1 MAYSNRSAARL
12 TAGDIKAI
20 DALKM
25 EAASQGEEYPV
36 GLYGYQKKWIL
47 DTSRWKIGMWT
58 RQGGK
63 SFGTS
68 LEAVDNCCEK
78 RTKWVLLSAGERQSK
93 ELMQKVQMHARAYG
107 KACEVLEEDFVIE
120 DKKFKQLEV
129 NFPNLSRIIGLPA
142 NPGTARG
149 HTAHI
154 LLDEFAFHK
163 KSREIWTSMFP
174 TVTRGFNIR
183 IISTPQGRKNKFYE
197 LHNNKGYSHHKV
209 TIYDAIAQGLILK
222 NDDGSP
228 CTPEELREV
237 LADDEAWGQEYMCE
251 FVDEATAFLSYDLIS
266 TVEDGTINP
275 EPEWVERVVA
285 RATAHHEE
293 YLKTKKEIAWDASDI
308 LRDCQF
314 SELYAGFDVARKKD
328 FSIIWLDD
336 LTESR
341 LKARAVIKMDGTPF
355 FVQKRVLWAVFAHPA
370 FRRGCIDCTG
380 IGAQIAEEAVER
392 FGASKVEGVTFS
404 TGNKEALAGGLK
416 SNFEDMGSEIPVDTR
431 IRESLH
437 SVKRY
442 ATATGHFRFDAERS
456 DETGH
461 ADHFWAKS
469 LAVQAYGKR
478 EYQKVEYESLE
489 GRREYGN

>member
-1 MAYSNRSAARL
+1 MATLTRITNR
-12 TAGDIKAI
+12 DIKAI
-20 DALKM
+20 DALKE
-25 EAASQGEEYPV
+25 EAAGNGEEYPV
-36 GLYGYQKKWIL
+36 KLYEYQKRWIL
-47 DTSRWKIGMWT
+47 DTARFKLGMWT

-93 ELMQKVQMHARAYG
+93 ELMQKVQMHSRAYG
-107 KACEVLEEDFVIE
+107 KACEVLEEDFTIE

-129 NFPNLSRIIGLPA
+129 NFPNKSKIIGLPA
-142 NPGTARG
+142 NPSTARG

-163 KSREIWTSMFP
+163 NTRQIWTSLFP

-197 LHNNKGYSHHKV
+197 LHNNPKYSKHKV

-222 NDDGSP
+222 NDDGTP
-228 CTPEELREV
+228 CTPEELR
-237 LADDEAWGQEYMCE
+237 LALGDDEAWEQEYMCA

-266 TVEDGTINP
+266 SVEDQSINHN
-275 EPEWVERVVA
+275 PEWVDRIIQ
-285 RATAHHEE
+285 RAKAHHDE

-308 LRDCQF
+308 LRNCQF
-314 SELYAGFDVARKKD
+314 NELYAGFDVARKKD
-328 FSIIWLDD
+328 FSIIWVDD

-341 LKARAVIKMDGTPF
+341 LKARAIIKLDSLPF
-355 FVQKRVLWAVFAHPA
+355 FIQKRVLWAVFAHPA

-380 IGAQIAEEAVER
+380 IGAQIAEETIEK
-392 FGASKVEGVTFS
+392 FGESKVEGVTFS

-416 SNFEDMGSEIPVDTR
+416 KNFEDLGSQIPVDSKV
-431 IRESLH
+431 RESLH

-469 LAVQAYGKR
+469 LSVAAYSKSG
-478 EYQKVEYESLE
+478 YQPIEYE
-489 GRREYGN
+489 GMQVRRDYTGF